1 MSVENMI
8 LVLLGRDLEEE
19 KHNLGYQWHLNQIK
33 SKVIIKNH
41 ATIIDM
47 IFFKRS
53 LKKNVI
59 H

>member
-33 SKVIIKNH
+33 SKGNYKKSCHNYRY
-41 ATIIDM
+41 D
-47 IFFKRS
+47 IF
-53 LKKNVI
+53 
-59 H
+59 